1 LVFTDAI
8 TQYILAAFFDK
19 IALEKEL
26 ERLIKKTLEVFETY
40 EAFAIKSSF
49 QRVFFLGM
57 QYALRIEWPV

>member
-8 TQYILAAFFDK
+8 TQLILAAFFDK
-19 IALEKEL
+19 IALGKEL
-26 ERLIKKTLEVFETY
+26 EHLIKKTLQVFKTC
-40 EAFAIKSSF
+40 EAFAFKSSF